1 MSRLLDAIV
10 EFMTRMRLW
19 WVVDEYEQAGLFCCG
34 RYVKTLH
41 TGWHWMIPL
50 LHDIEKVY
58 IRARVLDIGNLSL
71 PTLDGKVMAVS
82 GNVEYEITDTRK
94 ALLQVYDRKNSL
106 EGAARGI
113 ISQVIMSCDFSD
125 GIGHEQLVC
134 KITGRLAQKAR
145 KWGIRVK
152 QFWFTELV
160 PHRVLRL
167 LQDNRQNEDLL
178 FEGS

>member
-10 EFMTRMRLW
+10 EIMTRLRLW
-19 WVVDEYEQAGLFCCG
+19 CVIDEYEQAGLFCCG
-34 RYVKTLH
+34 RYVKTLRP
-41 TGWHWMIPL
+41 GWHWMIPL

-58 IRARVLDIGNLSL
+58 IRSRVLDIGNLSL
-71 PTLDGKVMAVS
+71 PTLDGKTMAVS
-82 GNVEYEITDTRK
+82 GNVEYEITNTRK
-94 ALLQVYDRKNSL
+94 ALLQVYDRNNSL

-113 ISQVIMSCDFSD
+113 ISHVIMSCDFSD
-125 GIGHEQLVC
+125 GIGHEQLVDDIS
-134 KITGRLAQKAR
+134 KRLSAKAK

-167 LQDNRQNEDLL
+167 LQDNHQNAEFVFDA
-178 FEGS
+178 S